1 MTWHGQVWASRCGLA
16 GHYFLEGKPM
26 IYRIFTN
33 IYFILA
39 GAVILAALA
48 VWFAPQG
55 GADLGRWI

>member
-1 MTWHGQVWASRCGLA
+1 LGCGNLDNHSGPGDLGGQM
-16 GHYFLEGKPM
+16 M
-26 IYRIFTN
+26 IHRLLTN

-55 GADLGRWI
+55 TEGADLGRWI

>member
-1 MTWHGQVWASRCGLA
+1 MMHRL
-16 GHYFLEGKPM
+16 
-26 IYRIFTN
+26 FTN

>member
-1 MTWHGQVWASRCGLA
+1 
-16 GHYFLEGKPM
+16 M

-48 VWFAPQG
+48 VWFAPTG

>member
-1 MTWHGQVWASRCGLA
+1 
-16 GHYFLEGKPM
+16 M
-26 IYRIFTN
+26 IHRLLTN

-55 GADLGRWI
+55 TGGASLGRWI

>member
-1 MTWHGQVWASRCGLA
+1 M
-16 GHYFLEGKPM
+16 M
-26 IYRIFTN
+26 IHRLFTN

-55 GADLGRWI
+55 TAGVDLGRWI